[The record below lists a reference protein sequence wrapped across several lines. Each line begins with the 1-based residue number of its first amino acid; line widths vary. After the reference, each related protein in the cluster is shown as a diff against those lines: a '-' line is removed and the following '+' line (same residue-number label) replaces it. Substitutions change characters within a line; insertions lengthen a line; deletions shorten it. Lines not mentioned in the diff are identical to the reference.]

1 MIRYNKRIR
10 GILNFIEQYG
20 FITSRICGMLF
31 YKNSKYNLNMARRVL
46 TKLCENKD
54 LVSNQMKYGKELIYQ
69 YKKSDVSDH
78 KYYLLN
84 LYAEI
89 NGLVDNI
96 EYFKLEEIW
105 RDRRSDGHIIFSNKV
120 DNEIITKA
128 YLIEFDKFHKTPK
141 DKYSELYRKCFI
153 QKWYKDNFNQDDYFP
168 DIIVINYSGI
178 ANLDEDEEYSVVGLD
193 YKFNGL
199 LQKVIL

>member
-10 GILNFIEQYG
+10 SILNFVEQYG
-20 FITSRICGMLF
+20 FITSKICGLLF
-31 YKNSKYNLNMARRVL
+31 YKDCKYSLDMGRRVL
-46 TKLCENKD
+46 NKLCANKD
-54 LVSNQMKYGKELIYQ
+54 LVANQMKYGKELVYQ
-69 YKKSDVSDH
+69 FKKNDVSDH

-89 NGLVDNI
+89 NKLVDNI

-105 RDRRSDGHIIFSNKV
+105 GDKRSDGHIIFSNMV
-120 DNEIITKA
+120 NNEIITKA
-128 YLIEFDKFHKTPK
+128 FLIEFDKFHKTPK
-141 DKYSELYRKCFI
+141 NKYNELYEKCFV

-168 DIIVINYSGI
+168 DIIVINYNGV
-178 ANLDEDEEYSVVGLD
+178 ANLDEGEYSVIGLD